1 MVSRLIPSIPAGN
14 DFRKNEIVH
23 QNGGTGGGGGEE
35 APVTSHECLG
45 GTIKTSLIVDL

>member
-1 MVSRLIPSIPAGN
+1 MAEPG
-14 DFRKNEIVH
+14 E
-23 QNGGTGGGGGEE
+23 GGGEE